1 MTNVL
6 FICSANKLRSP
17 TAEAVFGKYDGIE
30 IESAGM
36 DRGAPVEISSDLV
49 EWADMI
55 FVMEKKHRQKL
66 SSKFK
71 SYLKNKR
78 VVCLDIPDDYEYMD
92 VDLVKILEKKVAPL
106 LRLR

>member
-66 SSKFK
+66 SFKFK

-78 VVCLDIPDDYEYMD
+78 VVCLDIPDEYDYMD
-92 VDLVKILEKKVAPL
+92 AELVKILEKKVAPL